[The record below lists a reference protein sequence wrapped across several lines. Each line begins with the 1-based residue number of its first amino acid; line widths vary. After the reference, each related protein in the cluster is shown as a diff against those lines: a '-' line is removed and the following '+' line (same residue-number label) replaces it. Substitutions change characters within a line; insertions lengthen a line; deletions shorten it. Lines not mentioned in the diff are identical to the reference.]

1 MDYKYC
7 NNLISYSRFKTREVN
22 VGGVPLGGK
31 NPIRIQSM
39 VNTNTLDTMATVE
52 QCIRI
57 VKAGAEYLRITTP
70 GIREAENLAIIKKE
84 LRSRGFNTPLIADI
98 HFNPKVA
105 ETAATIVEKIRINP
119 GNYVDK
125 KRFEQIEYSNKD
137 YNLELEKIHQKL
149 LPLLK
154 ICKAHGT
161 AIRIGANHGSL
172 GDRIMS
178 RYGDTTRGMVES
190 VMEFVRICNAENFHQ
205 LVLSLKASNTRIM
218 VQAYRFLVNTMI
230 NENMNYPLHLGVTE
244 AGDGEDGRIKSSVGI
259 GALLADGLGDTIRVS
274 LTEDP
279 ETEIPVAKSLVS
291 YFFDRKESSI
301 IPSINENIKNP
312 FEYQKR
318 ETYSVENVGGRKQPI
333 VIVDWN
339 KRITEK
345 EIKNT
350 VPDFF
355 YLKSHSE
362 IHDLPDNFNY
372 ILNLHDWFKYA
383 REKKNIFPFYT
394 DTEFVFYG
402 TKHPELNFVVISNLD
417 NRERLFEALKMN
429 RNVIL
434 VLETFNKNGIA
445 DQRSFFYQLLEK
457 DSKIPIIINRNFSED
472 SLLDFQIKSAS
483 DIGALLTDGFGDGI
497 WIRNAGIIETKDIIS
512 AAFGTLQASRVRSYK
527 AEYISCP
534 SCGRTLF
541 DLQSVTGKI
550 KEHTGHLKHL
560 KIAIMG
566 CIVNGPGE
574 MADADYGYIGAGEGK
589 VCLYKGKNVI
599 KKNISPEHAVDELI
613 QLIKENGDWAEPE

>member
-1 MDYKYC
+1 MNYKYC
-7 NNLISYSRFKTREVN
+7 NNLISYSRFHTREVD
-22 VGGVPLGGK
+22 VGGVPLGGE

-39 VNTNTLDTMATVE
+39 VNTNTMDTIATVE

-57 VKAGAEYLRITTP
+57 IEAGAEYVRITTP
-70 GIREAENLAIIKKE
+70 GIREAENLAAIKKE
-84 LRSRGFNTPLIADI
+84 LKKRGLNTPLIADI

-105 ETAATIVEKIRINP
+105 ETAAAIVEKIRINP
-119 GNYVDK
+119 GNYIDK
-125 KRFEQIEYSNKD
+125 KHFEIIEYSENE
-137 YNLELEKIHQKL
+137 YNLELEKIHQKI

-154 ICKAHGT
+154 ICKEHGT

-178 RYGDTTRGMVES
+178 RYGDTSYGMVES

-218 VQAYRFLVNTMI
+218 VQTYRLLVNIMI

-244 AGDGEDGRIKSSVGI
+244 AGDGEDGRIKSAVGI
-259 GALLADGLGDTIRVS
+259 GTLLADGLGDTIRIS

-279 ETEIPVAKSLVS
+279 ETEIPVAQSLVN
-291 YFFDRKESSI
+291 YFYDRKESSI
-301 IPSINENIKNP
+301 IPPINENLKNP

-318 ETYSVENVGGRKQPI
+318 ETYSVENIGGRKQPL

-339 KRITEK
+339 NRTTEK

-350 VPDFF
+350 VPEYF

-362 IHDLPDNFNY
+362 IIDLPDNFNF

-383 REKKNIFPFYT
+383 REKRNFYPFYT

-402 TKHPELNFVVISNLD
+402 TKHPDLNFVIFSNLD
-417 NRERLFEALKMN
+417 NRDRLFEALKMN
-429 RNVIL
+429 RNVVL

-457 DSKIPIIINRNFSED
+457 EIKIPIIINRNYSED
-472 SLLDFQIKSAS
+472 SLLDFQMKSSS
-483 DIGALLTDGFGDGI
+483 DIGALLLDGFGDGI
-497 WIRNAGIIETKDIIS
+497 WIRNAGSISAKDIIS
-512 AAFGTLQASRVRSYK
+512 VSFGILQASRVRTYK
-527 AEYISCP
+527 TEYISCP

-541 DLQSVTGKI
+541 DLQSVTKKI
-550 KEHTGHLKHL
+550 KEHTNHLKHL
-560 KIAIMG
+560 KIGIMG

-574 MADADYGYIGAGEGK
+574 MADADYGYVGAGESK
-589 VCLYKGKNVI
+589 VSLYKGKNVI
-599 KKNISPEHAVDELI
+599 KKNISPERAVDELV
-613 QLIKENGDWAEPE
+613 QLIKENGDWTDPE